1 MALQIFEKSS
11 ASSKACAIAGD
22 APTANNILAAMSMET
37 KLLIFQT
44 NGDFVLISLSK
55 SPGLASFK

>member
-11 ASSKACAIAGD
+11 ASSKAWAIAGD
-22 APTANNILAAMSMET
+22 APMANNILAAISMET

-44 NGDFVLISLSK
+44 NGEFVLISLSK
-55 SPGLASFK
+55 SPALASFK